1 MTQAERSVT
10 MTRLREL
17 LILRWKCGLN
27 HSPWLSLL
35 KRCGYGS
42 KASGPIFDRRISR
55 TIHPL
60 SDRDGEGSEDHLLAE
75 TMLNL
80 KFGHLSVTGNFRGN
94 NEDACITDDAGRFFI
109 VADGMGGQAAGE
121 KASELATDI
130 VPRKFD
136 QLIDFE
142 NGSGNDVTRGID
154 EAVGEANAE
163 ILALSEIDP
172 NYHNMG
178 TTIVFMVSVA
188 GKFFVGGIGD
198 SRVYQLRDGSL
209 TQLTTDHSLT
219 RALVEAGTI
228 SEEEAT
234 THRYRNV
241 LYRYLGSKEGGT
253 GTDAKEV
260 EPKSGD
266 RYLLCSD
273 GVTDGI
279 GDDGIQKVLAET
291 DEPQAAAEAVVKA
304 ALDGG
309 SKDNVTSV
317 VVHVG

>member
-1 MTQAERSVT
+1 MTRDGRFVT
-10 MTRLREL
+10 MPTLLDFILCGIPLFRLR
-17 LILRWKCGLN
+17 G
-27 HSPWLSLL
+27 
-35 KRCGYGS
+35 
-42 KASGPIFDRRISR
+42 
-55 TIHPL
+55 
-60 SDRDGEGSEDHLLAE
+60 RDGYECHLLAE

-80 KFGHLSVTGNFRGN
+80 KFGHLSVTGNYREN
-94 NEDACITDDAGRFFI
+94 NEDACVVDDDGRYFI

-130 VPRKFD
+130 VPRKLGA
-136 QLIDFE
+136 LIDF
-142 NGSGNDVTRGID
+142 SNDDTSSVVSNID
-154 EAVGEANAE
+154 EAVGEANSE

-178 TTIVFMVSVA
+178 TTIVFIVSVA
-188 GKFFVGGIGD
+188 EKFFVGGIGD
-198 SRVYQLRDGSL
+198 SRVYQLRDGSM

-219 RALVEAGTI
+219 RALLDAGTI
-228 SEEEAT
+228 TEEEAT

-253 GTDAKEV
+253 GTEAKEV
-260 EPKSGD
+260 EPEAGD

-279 GDDGIQKVLAET
+279 DNDVIQKLLAET
-291 DEPQAAAEAVVKA
+291 DEPQAAAEAVVEA

-309 SKDNVTSV
+309 SKDNVTCV